1 MDSLH
6 TLTATEIVAAIH
18 AGRTTALA
26 VAEECL
32 ARIAEIEPTVGA
44 WTHLDPD
51 HVLRQARA
59 VDRMPEPG
67 PLQGVPVGL
76 KDIIDTADMPTE
88 YGTPIHRGRRP
99 SHDAA
104 CVALT
109 RRAGGVVMGKTVTT
123 EFANRFPGKTRN
135 PHDPRRTPGG
145 SSSGSGA
152 AVGAG
157 MVPLALGTQ
166 TTASTIRPASF
177 CGCVGYV
184 PSRGDIR
191 LSGVMEA
198 AGSFDALGLMARSV
212 EDIHLYRSVLVGV
225 PMAALA
231 RPALA
236 DLRVGV
242 ARTGFWEACEPATR
256 DAIERCASALARA
269 GARVSRVDLPA
280 GFDAIAEAHR
290 WVSSFEFV
298 RNRAWEIDHHWE
310 RISAP
315 LREARIADGMAC
327 DFARYDASR
336 ATLRACARQLDDIQR
351 DHDVLLTPAAAGEAP
366 LGLQSTGD
374 ASFSTLWTALNVPAV
389 TLPLARGA
397 SGLPIG
403 LQWIG
408 SRWADDRLLAAA
420 RAVAHAIG
428 PVA

>member
-1 MDSLH
+1 MNELH
-6 TLTATEIVAAIH
+6 TLTATEIVAAIRS
-18 AGRTTALA
+18 GRTTAVA
-26 VAEECL
+26 VAEDCL
-32 ARIAEIEPTVGA
+32 ARIAAVEPDVEA
-44 WTHLDPD
+44 WTFLDPD
-51 HVLRQARA
+51 LVLRQARA
-59 VDRMPEPG
+59 VDGRADAG

-88 YGTPIHRGRRP
+88 YGTPIHQGRRP

-104 CVALT
+104 CTALT

-123 EFANRFPGKTRN
+123 EFANRFPGKARN
-135 PHDPRRTPGG
+135 PHDPTRTPGG

-152 AVGAG
+152 AVGAS

-191 LSGVMEA
+191 LVGVMEA

-225 PMAALA
+225 PEVAMERLALA
-231 RPALA
+231 G
-236 DLRVGV
+236 LRVGV
-242 ARTGFWEACEPATR
+242 ARTAFWDECEPETR
-256 DAIERCASALARA
+256 RAVEDCAAALGRA
-269 GARVSRVDLPA
+269 GARVSDVDLPA
-280 GFDAIAEAHR
+280 GFDAIPEAHR

-298 RNRAWEIDHHWE
+298 RNRAWEIDHHWD
-310 RISAP
+310 RISEP
-315 LREARIADGMAC
+315 LRGARIADGMGC
-327 DFARYDASR
+327 SFARYDASR
-336 ATLRACARQLDDIQR
+336 ATLRDCALQLDDLQR
-351 DHDVLLTPAAAGEAP
+351 DVDVLLTPAAAGEAP
-366 LGLQSTGD
+366 VGLQSTGN

-389 TLPLARGA
+389 TLPMARGA
-397 SGLPIG
+397 HGMPIG

-408 SRWADDRLLAAA
+408 SRWADDRLLATA

-428 PVA
+428 LAA